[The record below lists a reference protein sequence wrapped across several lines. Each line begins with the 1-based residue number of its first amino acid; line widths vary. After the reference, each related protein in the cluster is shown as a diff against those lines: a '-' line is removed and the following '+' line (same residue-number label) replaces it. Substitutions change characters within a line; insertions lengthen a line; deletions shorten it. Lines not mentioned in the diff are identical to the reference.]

1 MEAEQEK
8 NVINSA
14 RRLSQ
19 LRRKY
24 LELKIATWI
33 YRRLK
38 PEREEE
44 GEAQMEEGEAQT
56 EEETPET
63 PEPLIMEE
71 TAMVEKLRKI
81 NRNRG
86 NFLLKNHKRAAGMLK
101 RKREQR
107 REDAAFEYNCKRHR
121 D

>member
-14 RRLSQ
+14 RCLSQ

-33 YRRLK
+33 YRWLK

-44 GEAQMEEGEAQT
+44 GEAQMEE
-56 EEETPET
+56 ETPET
-63 PEPLIMEE
+63 PEPLTVEE

-86 NFLLKNHKRAAGMLK
+86 NVLLKNHKRAAGMLK

-107 REDAAFEYNCKRHR
+107 REDAAFEYNFKRYR